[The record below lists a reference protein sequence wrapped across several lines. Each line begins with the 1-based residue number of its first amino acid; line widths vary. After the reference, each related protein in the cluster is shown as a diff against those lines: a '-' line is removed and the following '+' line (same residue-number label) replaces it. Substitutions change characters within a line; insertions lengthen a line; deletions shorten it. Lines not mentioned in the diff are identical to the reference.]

1 MVNNLDLV
9 LQTEADLRSLG
20 QKIGENLSGGA
31 VLILQGE
38 LGAGK
43 TTFAQGVALG
53 LGVSM
58 PVTSPSFSLV
68 HLYQGKEWSF
78 VHCDFYRLRST
89 EEAVNIGFLDYL
101 TKDNVVLVEWGAAF
115 YSLMPAGAMSVT
127 IEYVPEGRLVR
138 LDERV
143 SQCLC

>member
-1 MVNNLDLV
+1 MVRTLELV
-9 LQTEADLRSLG
+9 QQSEAALRSLG
-20 QKIGENLSGGA
+20 QKIGENLSGGT
-31 VLILQGE
+31 VLILRGE

-53 LGVSM
+53 LGVSV

-68 HLYQGKEWSF
+68 HLYQGRECNF
-78 VHCDFYRLRST
+78 VHCDFYRLRSP

-101 TKDNVVLVEWGAAF
+101 TKDNVVLVEWGEAF
-115 YSLMPAGAMSVT
+115 LALMPEGAMSVT
-127 IEYVPEGRLVR
+127 IDYVPEGRLVR

-143 SQCLC
+143 SKCLF